1 MQNIKILG
9 APKDLLNEDI
19 VFSKL
24 LQYASE
30 DGFTI
35 DALEYNFVDS
45 EKMHSLNKKYLD
57 HSTDTDIITFDYSVE
72 KQISAEVYISKQLMF
87 ENAETHSQTV
97 ENEAV
102 RLISHALFHCL
113 GYNDKSYKEKNAMR
127 AKEEEFIFDV
137 SRETKKDV

>member
-9 APKDLLNEDI
+9 APKDLLNEDV
-19 VFSKL
+19 VFAML
-24 LQYASE
+24 LHYASV

-45 EKMHSLNKKYLD
+45 EKMYSLNKKYLE

-72 KQISAEVYISKQLMF
+72 KQVSAEVYISKQLMF
-87 ENAETHSQTV
+87 ENAETHSQTI

-102 RLISHALFHCL
+102 RLVSHALFHCL
-113 GYNDKSYKEKNAMR
+113 GYNDKSSKEKNAMR

-137 SRETKKDV
+137 SRETKQDV

>member
-9 APKDLLNEDI
+9 APKDLLNEDV
-19 VFSKL
+19 VFAML
-24 LQYASE
+24 LHYASV

-45 EKMHSLNKKYLD
+45 EKMYSLNKKYLE

-87 ENAETHSQTV
+87 ENAETHSQTI

-102 RLISHALFHCL
+102 RLVSHALFHCL
-113 GYNDKSYKEKNAMR
+113 GYNDKSSKEKNAMR

-137 SRETKKDV
+137 SRETKQDV

>member
-19 VFSKL
+19 VFAML

-35 DALEYNFVDS
+35 DTLEYNFVDS
-45 EKMHSLNKKYLD
+45 EKMYSLNKKYLE

-87 ENAETHSQTV
+87 ENAETHSQTI

-102 RLISHALFHCL
+102 RLVSHALFHCL
-113 GYNDKSYKEKNAMR
+113 GYNDKSSKEKNAMR

-137 SRETKKDV
+137 SRETKQDV